1 MAHRDDPRVWYNNSR
16 DRLNE
21 AIEDGTVSQ
30 EDGEQIKEVLD
41 ALDEDYPGKVFQT
54 NGERKTLASKTL
66 SNYVTRFRLLAGE
79 LDDPL
84 LEQDTES
91 INKLMG
97 DLATGRAEVAPSD
110 GYAKGTVGQ

>member
-97 DLATGRAEVAPSD
+97 DLATGR
-110 GYAKGTVGQ
+110 QR